1 MMRYISSLTDELK
14 IKILDFLYE
23 DELFNISLIHFIENQ
38 IEDMGELYIEDSN
51 GSINSILHMK
61 FDGNSYFVNF
71 FTENEK
77 GYSKIAKQLQTLN
90 YNKVLLSGKRKDV
103 SKILS
108 YLGKDATSAPDLYYK
123 YDVNKY
129 FKQTM
134 YPDVTFRMAS
144 CRRDDMSKISE
155 FMIGFFEPENEQEIK
170 DITDKKKLLENVKTG
185 IYFIEY
191 KGRPIGM
198 ARYSGKTKNYINI
211 TTVYIYP
218 CYRGKGFGKI
228 LMEHMVNNVIADNKV
243 PVLQTSSLNLI
254 ARKIYEP
261 LGFVKQDDYSF
272 EFIS

>member
-1 MMRYISSLTDELK
+1 MRYISSLEDELK
-14 IKILDFLYE
+14 IEILDFLYE

-61 FDGNSYFVNF
+61 FDGNSYFTNF
-71 FTENEK
+71 FTKNEK

-108 YLGKDATSAPDLYYK
+108 YLGKDITSAPDLYYK
-123 YDVNKY
+123 YDLNKY

-134 YPDVTFRMAS
+134 HPDVTFRMAS
-144 CRRDDMSKISE
+144 CRQDDMNKISE
-155 FMIGFFEPENEQEIK
+155 FMIGFFETENEQELK
-170 DITDKKKLLENVKTG
+170 DITEKKKLLENVKTG

-191 KGRPIGM
+191 KGQPIGM
-198 ARYSGKTKNYINI
+198 ARYSGKTKKYINI
-211 TTVYIYP
+211 TTVYIDPY
-218 CYRGKGFGKI
+218 YRGKGFGKI
-228 LMEHMVNNVIADNKV
+228 LMEYMVKNVISNNKV
-243 PVLQTSSLNLI
+243 PVIQTSSLNLI
-254 ARKIYEP
+254 ARKIYES